1 MEVYNPPAAMRAKYL
16 SLAGGVVAPGQ
27 DVFLNV
33 PSHQMHF
40 GTRVRNYLK
49 QMYKECADEIAA
61 AGLPV
66 VLQFGETQWW
76 YFDNRLAD
84 AAGRDAVL

>member
-1 MEVYNPPAAMRAKYL
+1 M
-16 SLAGGVVAPGQ
+16 
-27 DVFLNV
+27 

-76 YFDNRLAD
+76 YFDNRAQRR
-84 AAGRDAVL
+84 AGRDAVL